1 MTNEPGGVDR
11 AEFEEFKNNLKT
23 YLGHT
28 DELVE
33 ELTKAFN
40 TLGSKYDELLNAI
53 RLTSDNMQ
61 ILNTK
66 IDLIAE
72 SKNLFKRVVQ

>member
-1 MTNEPGGVDR
+1 MMTTNER

-23 YLGHT
+23 HLSHT

-40 TLGSKYDELLNAI
+40 NLSTQYDELFNAI
-53 RLTSDNMQ
+53 RLTSANMQ

-72 SKNLFKRVVQ
+72 SKNLFTRGVVQ

>member
-1 MTNEPGGVDR
+1 MNKDEPGWVAR
-11 AEFEEFKNNLKT
+11 EEFEEFKNNLKT

-40 TLGSKYDELLNAI
+40 NLENKYDALFNGV
-53 RLTSDNMQ
+53 Q

-72 SKNLFKRVVQ
+72 SKGLFKRGEVQ